1 MINTFNV
8 LSEVLNEASKQF
20 GGTWK
25 VSQNKL
31 DVLKQYCAAIDLLC
45 EEVDASALET
55 SVDDIKMTIS
65 IKVQCPEVVI
75 KTKENLFYM
84 LMSRTVRTDFSQID
98 GELLIDFVFPSIWE
112 HI

>member
-25 VSQNKL
+25 ASQNKL
-31 DVLKQYCAAIDLLC
+31 NVLKQYCAAIDLLC
-45 EEVDASALET
+45 EEVDASTLET

>member
-1 MINTFNV
+1 MINTFDV
-8 LSEVLNEASKQF
+8 LSKVLNEASRQF
-20 GGTWK
+20 GGAWK

-45 EEVDASALET
+45 KEVDASALEA

-65 IKVQCPEVVI
+65 IKVQCPKVVI

-84 LMSRTVRTDFSQID
+84 LMSRTVRTDFSQAD
-98 GELLIDFVFPSIWE
+98 GELLIDFVFPSIWD
-112 HI
+112 HT

>member
-1 MINTFNV
+1 MIETFDI

-31 DVLKQYCAAIDLLC
+31 NVLNQYCDAIDLLR
-45 EEVDASALET
+45 EEIDASALET
-55 SVDDIKMTIS
+55 SVDDTKMTIS

-75 KTKENLFYM
+75 MTKENLFFM
-84 LMSRTVRTDFSQID
+84 LMSRTVRTDFSQLD
-98 GELLIDFVFPSIWE
+98 GDLLIDFVFPSIWE